1 MLGLNTVKLYKV
13 KALIPLSSKRLLPIK
28 PLCFWLGALFFVSL
42 SSLAAEKSYF
52 EGNSKLSK
60 LAANE
65 DNNNDALQ
73 QTLELNFSPESR
85 EKLRKALDDYA
96 RSIDQDHDRIEE
108 RRRVMQESLEA
119 RFFDADN
126 DGEVDGPIGANGI
139 PVDSN
144 GGETPG
150 DTDNDG
156 AVDPYDVDDDGDF
169 NDPLEFLGG
178 NASAATSATFDIG
191 IPTSNVTY
199 GPHRLRVIAAFGTG
213 PSFIV
218 NGLSYFFVIAAL
230 MNLNEKAFFH
240 LDRPKSDGSIREG
253 IAYAKARPDIY
264 VVMLMVFFL
273 ATFGLNFQ
281 IFNALMATQEFGLGP
296 ASFGLMGTFIAIGS
310 LSGAIGSARLERFR
324 NTKFVIKGGIAFSIS
339 IMVLSIIPSYSLY
352 ILWLPICGVTALTTL
367 VSANSI
373 VQTSTDP
380 AIRGRVMGL
389 YLLIFMGG
397 TPFGSPLIG
406 ATTDLVGIRPTI
418 VICGGISL
426 AASLYIWFKY
436 KNRVTLPADIS
447 VATVLKTV
455 DRDHK

>member
-1 MLGLNTVKLYKV
+1 MNSANFNAGRLVGPAISGGL
-13 KALIPLSSKRLLPIK
+13 
-28 PLCFWLGALFFVSL
+28 
-42 SSLAAEKSYF
+42 
-52 EGNSKLSK
+52 
-60 LAANE
+60 
-65 DNNNDALQ
+65 
-73 QTLELNFSPESR
+73 
-85 EKLRKALDDYA
+85 
-96 RSIDQDHDRIEE
+96 
-108 RRRVMQESLEA
+108 
-119 RFFDADN
+119 
-126 DGEVDGPIGANGI
+126 
-139 PVDSN
+139 
-144 GGETPG
+144 
-150 DTDNDG
+150 
-156 AVDPYDVDDDGDF
+156 
-169 NDPLEFLGG
+169 
-178 NASAATSATFDIG
+178 
-191 IPTSNVTY
+191 
-199 GPHRLRVIAAFGTG
+199 IAAFGTG

-324 NTKFVIKGGIAFSIS
+324 NTKFVIKGGIAFSLS

-426 AASLYIWFKY
+426 VASLFIWFKY